1 MSVLWGE
8 LLLRAASEA
17 GADHFVSGL
26 IILFIHYVS
35 YFIKKIEASLS
46 RVNLLESNRQPTL
59 RFNWACFFLHFYILN
74 DYFSNSKTNEKVHSL
89 FFNIFTFRVLQFIH
103 SPAPWPF

>member
-1 MSVLWGE
+1 MLWEE

-35 YFIKKIEASLS
+35 YFIKKIEVSLS
-46 RVNLLESNRQPTL
+46 RGNLLESNCQSTL
-59 RFNWACFFLHFYILN
+59 RFNWACFFLHFYIIN
-74 DYFSNSKTNEKVHSL
+74 VYFSNSKTECIHC
-89 FFNIFTFRVLQFIH
+89 FNMFRFRVLQFGH